1 MVIDLVTPFLLC
13 ISFNERKIDMKTIFQ
28 KIAKLIDVKSLISL
42 LFAVCLS
49 IAFLNGKVDVKDYLT
64 VCTMAFTFF
73 FSFQTQKKNDENG
86 KE

>member
-1 MVIDLVTPFLLC
+1 MR
-13 ISFNERKIDMKTIFQ
+13 EIFK

-49 IAFLNGKVDVKDYLT
+49 IAFLNGDVDVKDYLT

-73 FSFQTQKKNDENG
+73 FSYQNNKKTNTD
-86 KE
+86 KED

>member
-1 MVIDLVTPFLLC
+1 
-13 ISFNERKIDMKTIFQ
+13 MKMLFQ

-49 IAFLNGKVDVKDYLT
+49 IAFLNGQVDVKDYLT

-73 FSFQTQKKNDENG
+73 FSYQNNKKNPSE

>member
-1 MVIDLVTPFLLC
+1 
-13 ISFNERKIDMKTIFQ
+13 MKTIIQ

-42 LFAVCLS
+42 LFAFCLS
-49 IAFLNGKVDVKDYLT
+49 IAFLQGKVETKDYLT

-73 FSFQTQKKNDENG
+73 FSFQTQKKNNNNNENNNDNE

>member
-1 MVIDLVTPFLLC
+1 MREMF
-13 ISFNERKIDMKTIFQ
+13 RKIS
-28 KIAKLIDVKSLISL
+28 KLIDVKSLISL

-49 IAFLNGKVDVKDYLT
+49 VAFLKGNVNVKDYLT

-73 FSFQTQKKNDENG
+73 FSYQNNKKNDNNG

>member
-1 MVIDLVTPFLLC
+1 M
-13 ISFNERKIDMKTIFQ
+13 KIICQ
-28 KIAKLIDVKSLISL
+28 KIAKLIDVKSIISL

-49 IAFLNGKVDVKDYLT
+49 IGFLYGRVDVKDYLT

-73 FSFQTQKKNDENG
+73 FSYQNGKKNEENNR

>member
-1 MVIDLVTPFLLC
+1 MR
-13 ISFNERKIDMKTIFQ
+13 EIFK

-49 IAFLNGKVDVKDYLT
+49 IAFLNGEVDVKDYLT

-73 FSFQTQKKNDENG
+73 FSYQNNKKTNTD
-86 KE
+86 KED

>member
-1 MVIDLVTPFLLC
+1 MR
-13 ISFNERKIDMKTIFQ
+13 EIFK

-49 IAFLNGKVDVKDYLT
+49 IAFLNGNVDVKDYLT

-73 FSFQTQKKNDENG
+73 FSYQNNKKTNTD
-86 KE
+86 KED

>member
-1 MVIDLVTPFLLC
+1 MR
-13 ISFNERKIDMKTIFQ
+13 EIFK

-49 IAFLNGKVDVKDYLT
+49 IAFLNGDVDVKDYLT

-73 FSFQTQKKNDENG
+73 FSYQNNKKTNTD
-86 KE
+86 KEE

>member
-1 MVIDLVTPFLLC
+1 MR
-13 ISFNERKIDMKTIFQ
+13 EIFK

-49 IAFLNGKVDVKDYLT
+49 IAFLNGDVDVKDYLT

-73 FSFQTQKKNDENG
+73 FSYQTKKNNNEKG
-86 KE
+86 E